1 VGRLFYAR
9 SQRRRDT
16 IAKTVRVGRDVNA
29 TSCEELA
36 MLVFNCPSCGGKLQ
50 MPENLAGK
58 KVRCATCQGV
68 ITAPLSDGPAEGITA
83 DAPPSKAAERTAVR
97 APENS
102 RPARRSA
109 DDDDNDDR
117 SRRGPRRDE
126 PAKKGGNSTGAI
138 VAVVA
143 VLVVGCLV
151 CGVGGTVMA
160 LMFPAIL
167 GVRDSAARAQAQNNM
182 KQIALAAHNHHD
194 MSRTLPTPKH
204 LKPPQGTL
212 PVDLSWRVSILPF
225 VEQGNLFNQFD
236 QTSAWDSP
244 RNAPLENTI
253 VPVYQDLTRVA
264 GKPNPATP
272 FQYFTGP
279 GTLWPD
285 NSKRPLTSI
294 TDGTSNTFLFAEA
307 AGAVPWPKP
316 ADMPMQPGAA
326 PPLPQDKFFVAMVDG
341 SVRLVDRRRV
351 SDATLVLYINPADGV
366 IPPPL
371 D

>member
-1 VGRLFYAR
+1 
-9 SQRRRDT
+9 
-16 IAKTVRVGRDVNA
+16 
-29 TSCEELA
+29 

-83 DAPPSKAAERTAVR
+83 AAPPSKAAERTAVT
-97 APENS
+97 APEHA
-102 RPARRSA
+102 RPPRRSA
-109 DDDDNDDR
+109 DNDNDNDDDAIDDR
-117 SRRGPRRDE
+117 ARRDG
-126 PAKKGGNSTGAI
+126 PAKKSGKNTGVI
-138 VAVVA
+138 VAVAA

-151 CGVGGTVMA
+151 CGAGGTVMA

-167 GVRDSAARAQAQNNM
+167 GVRDSAARAQTKNNM
-182 KQIALAAHNHHD
+182 KQIALAAHNHHATF
-194 MSRTLPTPKH
+194 RTLPTPKH

-236 QTSAWDSP
+236 QTVAWDSP
-244 RNAPLENTI
+244 GNAPLEHTI
-253 VPVYQDLTRVA
+253 VSVYQDLTRVA
-264 GKPNPATP
+264 GKPTSATP
-272 FQYFTGP
+272 FQYFTGA

-285 NSKRPLTSI
+285 NSKRALMSI

-316 ADMPMQPGAA
+316 ADMALQPGAA
-326 PPLPQDKFFVAMVDG
+326 PPLPQEKFFVAMADG
-341 SVRLVDRRRV
+341 SVRLVERRRV
-351 SDATLVLYINPADGV
+351 SDATLRLYINPADGV
-366 IPPPL
+366 VPPPL